1 MSVQVRNHMGVDQVV
16 LGHRI
21 PRGKWLTVPSDL
33 PLAVAMEALRLRHVD
48 IRRANGGDAGLFW
61 MSALSQGD
69 GYGTAAENYLLE
81 LRHMVDPLIIR
92 DCWFRLDEG
101 LDAYTVEQLRKPVS
115 VLPEYGLC
123 MATPGEFRKLPTKV
137 RVGFTMYESDDP
149 LRFHPEW
156 AHESRFADKLI
167 VPSKYSKD
175 VFSQF
180 YKGPIETC
188 DLIVHKD
195 FYQALKHERKD
206 TFTFVTYGTLNGRK
220 SPMETI
226 LAFLAAFPEADYPN
240 VRLQLKTRGA
250 IFGGSKGH
258 IPTIWD
264 RRVRVIDDTWNRATL
279 INWLNAADCMLFATK
294 GEGYGMPPRE
304 AICLGLPTIY
314 AHHTGMVDL
323 IDYALPVSVDKEEDS
338 PIGGKWRIPDWN
350 DMVEQM
356 RHMYDEYEEESALAQ
371 SAARLYIENKGNA
384 AAKLLEIITDTKQMP
399 ATARGNDVD
408 YEPFYSFIRTNTP
421 RGRVLCIGH
430 GGASELGSMGYDVLL
445 TEADPLLLDRDNMP
459 KVDAIVWRDG
469 IQQFYHEELRRIFR
483 QLMHIAPIYFS
494 TPSAW
499 NSEWAEEGAYLRQR
513 GEWSELLRGL
523 HAPTEYYGEK
533 KFLMGVVKGES
544 VAAQGIVM
552 GTYLNGTWHPDVIE

>member
-1 MSVQVRNHMGVDQVV
+1 MGVDQVV

-21 PRGKWLTVPSDL
+21 PKGKWLDVPSGL
-33 PLAVAMEALRLRHVD
+33 PLDVAMEALRLRHVD
-48 IRRANGGDAGLFW
+48 IRRANDGGAGLFW

-69 GYGTAAENYLLE
+69 GYGTAAENYLLD
-81 LRHMVDPLIIR
+81 LRHMVNPLVIR

-115 VLPEYGLC
+115 ELPEYGLC
-123 MATPGEFRKLPTKV
+123 MATPGEFRKLPTKI

-149 LRFHPEW
+149 LKFHPEW

-167 VPSKYSKD
+167 VPSEYSKE
-175 VFSQF
+175 VFGQF
-180 YKGPIETC
+180 FKGPIETC

-226 LAFLAAFPEADYPN
+226 FAFLAAFPADLYPN
-240 VRLQLKTRGA
+240 LRLELKTRGA

-258 IPTIWD
+258 IPTVAD
-264 RRVRVIDDTWNRATL
+264 RRVKIIDATWDRATL
-279 INWLNAADCMLFATK
+279 IEWLNKADCMLFATK

-323 IDYALPVSVDKEEDS
+323 IDYALPVSVGKEEDS
-338 PIGGKWRIPDWN
+338 PIGGKWYVPDWEN
-350 DMVEQM
+350 MVDQM
-356 RHMYDEYEEESALAQ
+356 RLMYDEYEEESVLAQ
-371 SAARLYIENKGNA
+371 SAARTYIATKTDAASRLLSLIMGTRRGKVTTGGNK
-384 AAKLLEIITDTKQMP
+384 T
-399 ATARGNDVD
+399 D
-408 YEPFYSFIRTNTP
+408 YETFYKHIKERIPS
-421 RGRVLCIGH
+421 GRILCIGH
-430 GGASELGSMGYDVLL
+430 GGAAELSEMGY
-445 TEADPLLLDRDNMP
+445 EAFMTDAEPLLLDRDNMP
-459 KVDAIVWRDG
+459 RVDAIVWQDG

-483 QLMHIAPIYFS
+483 QLMRIAPVFFS
-494 TPSAW
+494 TPTAW
-499 NSEWAEEGAYLRQR
+499 NANWIEEGAYLRQR

-523 HAPTEYYGEK
+523 HAPTEYYGDK
-533 KFLMGVVKGES
+533 RFLMGEVRGEA
-544 VAAQGIVM
+544 VTAQGVEM
-552 GTYLNGTWHPDVIE
+552 GIYLNGTWHPDVIE